1 MTASTATTLYADI
14 PSVFVISIVRIHA
27 TFPPLRRVAQLALDR
42 QRRIG
47 PQMWA
52 PKAHE
57 SRSRVLVVRQS
68 LRERPYF
75 WRASQ
80 NEKREWNEIEPHN
93 SLRKSADASGEAEGP
108 PLLVPIK
115 RQPRVVHEL
124 SCCELRQLVA
134 VEDRADN
141 IGGQ

>member
-1 MTASTATTLYADI
+1 MFTIHWTARDE
-14 PSVFVISIVRIHA
+14 SVRECGLRKRTSLVLGFWWYGSLCVSGRIS
-27 TFPPLRRVAQLALDR
+27 
-42 QRRIG
+42 
-47 PQMWA
+47 
-52 PKAHE
+52 
-57 SRSRVLVVRQS
+57 
-68 LRERPYF
+68 

-93 SLRKSADASGEAEGP
+93 SLRDEKSADASGEAEGP

-124 SCCELRQLVA
+124 SCCELRRLVA